1 MLAIVDAVPIEPAEL
16 RRIGARL
23 RELRRHAGES
33 QQQTAVAVGIVRSYL
48 SQIEAG
54 RKNITLDTLYS
65 LAEHFG
71 EPPASL
77 LVSAPSTHPQMT
89 ASTSIQ
95 SQESSDRDQLR

>member
-1 MLAIVDAVPIEPAEL
+1 MSAIVDAMPIEPAEL

-23 RELRRHAGES
+23 RELRRRSGES

-77 LVSAPSTHPQMT
+77 LVSAPSSHPQNDSADT
-89 ASTSIQ
+89 P
-95 SQESSDRDQLR
+95 ESRIE